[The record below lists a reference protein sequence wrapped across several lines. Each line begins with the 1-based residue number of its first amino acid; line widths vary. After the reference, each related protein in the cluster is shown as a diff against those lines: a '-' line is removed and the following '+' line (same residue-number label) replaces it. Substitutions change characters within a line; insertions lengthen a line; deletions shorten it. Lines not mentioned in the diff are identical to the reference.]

1 MFKIWA
7 SLALV
12 IATGVAPSIFKVPFS
27 ILNCTFSNSTSSFLA
42 VNSIFLSPIILKALL
57 SDFSKVAINPPT
69 STLPV
74 NSSPVVYTA
83 PPANSIFPRLVKVPS
98 KLLFIIPNSTRVAL
112 TCSIV
117 KSFKSL
123 TFSPSFFTTVLY
135 LSKKSFEL
143 ISSLIVP

>member
-12 IATGVAPSIFKVPFS
+12 IATGVAPFISNLPFS

-42 VNSIFLSPIILKALL
+42 VNSISLPPIILKALL
-57 SDFSKVAINPPT
+57 SDFSKIVINPPT
-69 STLPV
+69 STLLV

-83 PPANSIFPRLVKVPS
+83 PPSNSIFPRLVKVPS
-98 KLLFIIPNSTRVAL
+98 ESLSIIPNSTRVAL

-117 KSFKSL
+117 KSFKSVTWFL
-123 TFSPSFFTTVLY
+123 SSFPSLY